1 MNTLDENNREE
12 DKDVFILLYTVGKEA
27 LEVLT

>member
-12 DKDVFILLYTVGKEA
+12 DKDVFILLYTVGKEV